1 MIMPL
6 PTLSNRPPADRAVRR
21 RARQLRRDLKL
32 LITFVAIRC
41 RHEHQEEPKRALT
54 LKTHDV
60 AALAGRPVHLCAEC
74 GKLLA
79 HALIK
84 RTHCPYDPKPMCKKC
99 PTHCYAPQHR
109 AAMRAVMRFSG
120 RKLVLSGRLDYL
132 LHLLF

>member
-6 PTLSNRPPADRAVRR
+6 PTLPDAPEVNRAARR
-21 RARQLRRDLKL
+21 KARQLRRDLKL

-41 RHEHQEEPKRALT
+41 RHEHGDKPKQTLA

-60 AALAGRPVHLCAEC
+60 AALAGRPVDLCADC

-84 RTHCPYDPKPMCKKC
+84 RAHCPYDPKPMCKKC
-99 PTHCYAPQHR
+99 PTHCYAPHHR
-109 AAMRAVMRFSG
+109 NAMRAVMRFSG